1 MHSYVCYCLQSS
13 VSNKTYVGV
22 TNNLKRRLRQHNG
35 ELVGGARYTKVGGP
49 WSIVMLLGPF
59 PTYQHALHLE
69 WHWKHMAPKKVT
81 GLHGRQVKLV
91 SLLTLKIPWALSF
104 YSAIPF
110 PLVLP
115 SHVKAV
121 EKVENIIFP

>member
-1 MHSYVCYCLQSS
+1 
-13 VSNKTYVGV
+13 
-22 TNNLKRRLRQHNG
+22 
-35 ELVGGARYTKVGGP
+35 
-49 WSIVMLLGPF
+49 
-59 PTYQHALHLE
+59 
-69 WHWKHMAPKKVT
+69 MAPKKVT

-104 YSAIPF
+104 YSAIPLF